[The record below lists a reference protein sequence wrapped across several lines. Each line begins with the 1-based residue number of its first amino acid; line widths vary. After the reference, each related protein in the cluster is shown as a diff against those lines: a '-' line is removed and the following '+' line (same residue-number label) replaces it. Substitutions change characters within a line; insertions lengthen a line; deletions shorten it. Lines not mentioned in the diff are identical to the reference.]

1 MFSFSG
7 KESLQSIAYYFHNRH
22 GSGRAFSYFGHTVT
36 FYTRTRMHFFSF
48 IQFLLLLCAAVGF
61 FLLLRTLIVKHTLKG
76 FRLIAVG
83 FALVYLNIILDSFYH
98 SGILPQE
105 WNEII
110 FTRIEFVTGYFGL
123 TLGMV
128 LLLLGNYRLVR
139 SLVPQLS
146 ERYSSLVEKALV
158 GVYLIQDGV
167 LKFVNERI
175 ADIFGYERDEL
186 FGKPILTFI
195 APESYDAVT
204 ENIRKRVEENGDAL
218 NYTFVGLKKDGTR
231 IHVEVYGSRTVY
243 NGKPAIHGTL
253 LDITERKRA
262 EATLR
267 ESETRFRTVVES
279 LGEGVVITDINDAVI
294 YINSRMADLCGYA
307 PEEMIGKPAYTLLL
321 PQDKWAA
328 MKERNKERLL
338 GKPDRYEIFMTRKD
352 GKRFWVEIN
361 ATPYRDND
369 GKIIGTLGAVTDIQ
383 ERKRAETL
391 QSALYRIAEKTHSTV
406 DLQEFYSSVHSI
418 ISTLMSAKNFYIALY
433 DASTQILSF
442 PYFADEVDPQPSPK
456 KLGKGLTEYV
466 LRTGQ
471 PLLASPEVFEVLSLK
486 DEVESIGT
494 PSIDWLGVPLK
505 SGETTFGAI
514 VVQSYTES
522 VRYAD
527 KEREIL
533 TFVSQHIATA
543 IQRKADEERF
553 RAMWE
558 HSADGMRLTD
568 KDGRIVMVNSAY
580 SKIVKL
586 PQEKLVGEF
595 LSVTYQHE
603 ERATALEEYRQEF
616 ESETVLPRFIGD
628 IALWNGEEVPVEIS
642 NSFIVFGANNKMLL
656 SVFRDISERKLLEN
670 QLLHAQKMESIGVLA
685 GGIAHDFNN
694 VLSMILTSAEMLKE
708 KTQNDKG
715 LQRYADMVATAA
727 ERGAAI
733 AKQLLLF
740 ARSEKGKLKPM
751 SVATVVLEV
760 QKLLQ
765 HTLPKF
771 ISIKSEIEAS
781 DAVIMGDS
789 DQLHQALLNL
799 ALNSRDAIEAKSVNG
814 TIIIRVGTISHEE
827 LQKKFPQIQKEQYVV
842 LSVSDNGTG
851 MSEETTSRIFEPF
864 FSTKGRGKGTGLGL
878 SIVHGIA
885 QNHHGLID
893 VVSSVGQ
900 GTTMSLY
907 FPLVSAEVKDSSKN
921 IKRESIP
928 EKSRGEHT
936 STILIVDDEQGLREM
951 LEEILQGKNY
961 HVITASN
968 GIDAVK
974 KYESHRQQID
984 MVISDLGMPLMGGEE
999 VFNKLVEINPKI
1011 KMVFMTGYL
1020 EESSKTG
1027 ILRSGV
1033 KNIIHKPFR
1042 IEEILEC
1049 VSHVLEE

>member
-1 MFSFSG
+1 MHIY
-7 KESLQSIAYYFHNRH
+7 SL
-22 GSGRAFSYFGHTVT
+22 
-36 FYTRTRMHFFSF
+36 
-48 IQFLLLLCAAVGF
+48 IQFLLLMFAAVGF
-61 FLLLRTLIVKHTLKG
+61 FLVLRTLIIKHTLKG
-76 FRLIAVG
+76 FRLIAIG
-83 FALVYLNIILDSFYH
+83 FALVYLNIILDSLYH
-98 SGILPQE
+98 SNILPQQ
-105 WNEII
+105 WNEDI
-110 FTRIEFVTGYFGL
+110 FPTIGIVTGYFGL
-123 TLGMV
+123 TLGML

-158 GVYLIQDGV
+158 GVYLIQDGT

-175 ADIFGYERDEL
+175 AEIFGYKREEV
-186 FGKPILTFI
+186 FGKSILMFV
-195 APESYDAVT
+195 APESHATVM
-204 ENIRKRVEENGDAL
+204 ENVRKRVNDNSDAL
-218 NYTFVGLKKDGTR
+218 NYTFVGQKKDGTK
-231 IHVEVYGSRTVY
+231 IYVEVYGSRTIY

-253 LDITERKRA
+253 LDITERMRA
-262 EATLR
+262 QETLR
-267 ESETRFRTVVES
+267 ESEMRFRTVVES
-279 LGEGVVITDINDAVI
+279 LGEGVVITDVDDTVI

-307 PEEMIGKPAYTLLL
+307 AEEMIGKPAYTLLL
-321 PQDKWAA
+321 PQDKWVA
-328 MKERNKERLL
+328 MKERNKDRLL
-338 GKPDRYEIFMTRKD
+338 GKLERYEVFMTRKD
-352 GKRFWVEIN
+352 GTQFWAEIN
-361 ATPYRDND
+361 ATPYRDID

-383 ERKRAETL
+383 ERKRSETL

-406 DLQEFYSSVHSI
+406 DLDEFYSSVHSI
-418 ISTLMSAKNFYIALY
+418 INTLMSAENFYIALY

-442 PYFADEVDPQPSPK
+442 PYFVDELDLQPTPK

-471 PLLASPEVFEVLSLK
+471 PLLASPDVFELLLREE
-486 DEVESIGT
+486 EVESIGA

-505 SGETTFGAI
+505 AGQTTFGAI

-522 VRYAD
+522 VRYGD
-527 KEREIL
+527 KEQEIL

-568 KDGRIVMVNSAY
+568 KAGRIVMVNSAY

-595 LSVTYQHE
+595 LSVTYQQS
-603 ERATALEEYRQEF
+603 ERDTALDEYRQEF
-616 ESETVLPRFIGD
+616 ESEAVLPLFTGD

-656 SVFRDISERKLLEN
+656 SIFRDTSERRLLEN
-670 QLLHAQKMESIGVLA
+670 QLLHAQKLESVGVLA

-694 VLSMILTSAEMLKE
+694 VLSMILTSAEILKE
-708 KTQNDKG
+708 KTRNDKT

-760 QKLLQ
+760 QKLLE

-771 ISIKSEIEAS
+771 ISIKSEIETS

-814 TIIIRVGTISHEE
+814 TIVFRVGTIAHAE
-827 LQKKFPQIQKEQYVV
+827 LQKKFPQIQKEKFVV

-851 MSEETTSRIFEPF
+851 MSEETASRIFEPF

-878 SIVHGIA
+878 SIVHGIS

-907 FPLVSAEVKDSSKN
+907 FPLVSAELNDPAKIK
-921 IKRESIP
+921 KRESIP
-928 EKSRGEHT
+928 EQSTERRP

-951 LEEILQGKNY
+951 LAEILEGKNY
-961 HVITASN
+961 SVMTASN

-974 KYESHRQQID
+974 KYQSHCSEID

-999 VFNKLVEINPKI
+999 VFSKLLEINPQVKV
-1011 KMVFMTGYL
+1011 VFMTGYL
-1020 EESSKTG
+1020 EENSRNG
-1027 ILRSGV
+1027 ILRRGV
-1033 KNIIHKPFR
+1033 RNIIHKPFR

-1049 VSHVLEE
+1049 VSSVLAD

>member
-1 MFSFSG
+1 MHIFS
-7 KESLQSIAYYFHNRH
+7 L
-22 GSGRAFSYFGHTVT
+22 
-36 FYTRTRMHFFSF
+36 
-48 IQFLLLLCAAVGF
+48 IQFLLLLIAAAGF
-61 FLLLRTLIVKHTLKG
+61 FVVLRALIVKHALKG
-76 FRLIAVG
+76 FRLIAAG
-83 FALVYLNIILDSFYH
+83 FALVYLNIIIDSLYH
-98 SGILPQE
+98 SNILPQQ
-105 WNEII
+105 WNEDVFPTLGI
-110 FTRIEFVTGYFGL
+110 VTGYFGL
-123 TLGMV
+123 TLGMM

-158 GVYLIQDGV
+158 GVYLIQDGS
-167 LKFVNERI
+167 LKFVNERL
-175 ADIFGYERDEL
+175 AEIFGYQRDEVI
-186 FGKPILTFI
+186 GKPMLTFV
-195 APESYDAVT
+195 APESHATVV
-204 ENIRKRVEENGDAL
+204 ENIRKRVNDNSGAL
-218 NYTFVGLKKDGTR
+218 NYTFVGQKKDGSR
-231 IHVEVYGSRTVY
+231 IHVEVYGTRTIY

-253 LDITERKRA
+253 LDITDRKRV
-262 EATLR
+262 EETLR
-267 ESETRFRTVVES
+267 ESEMRFRTVIES
-279 LGEGVVITDINDAVI
+279 LGEGLVITDVDDVVI
-294 YINSRMADLCGYA
+294 YINSRMADLCGYTA
-307 PEEMIGKPAYTLLL
+307 EEMIGKKAFTLLL
-321 PQDKWAA
+321 PQETWEA
-328 MKERNKERLL
+328 MKERNQNRLL
-338 GKPDRYEIFMTRKD
+338 GKLERYEVFMIRKN
-352 GKRFWVEIN
+352 GTQFWVEIN
-361 ATPYRDND
+361 ATPYRDTD

-406 DLQEFYSSVHSI
+406 DLEEFYSSVHSI
-418 ISTLMSAKNFYIALY
+418 IDTLMSAKNFYIALY
-433 DASTQILSF
+433 DASTRMLSF
-442 PYFADEVDPQPSPK
+442 PYFVDEIDRRPSPR
-456 KLGKGLTEYV
+456 KLVRGLTEYV
-466 LRTGQ
+466 LRTGE
-471 PLLASPEVFEVLSLK
+471 PLLASPEVSERLLRSE
-486 DEVESIGT
+486 EVELIGA

-505 SGETTFGAI
+505 TGTTTFGAI

-522 VRYAD
+522 VRYGE

-568 KDGRIVMVNSAY
+568 KAGRIVMVNSAY

-595 LSVTYQHE
+595 LSVTYQQGE
-603 ERATALEEYRQEF
+603 QDDALDEYRREF
-616 ESETVLPRFIGD
+616 ESEAVLPRFTGD
-628 IALWNGEEVPVEIS
+628 IALWNGEEIPVEIS

-656 SVFRDISERKLLEN
+656 SIFRDTSERKLLEN
-670 QLLHAQKMESIGVLA
+670 QLLHAQKLESIGVLA

-708 KTQNDKG
+708 KTRNDKT

-751 SVATVVLEV
+751 AVASVVLEV
-760 QKLLQ
+760 QKLLE

-771 ISIKSEIEAS
+771 ISIKSEIETS

-789 DQLHQALLNL
+789 DQIHQALLNL

-814 TIIIRVGTISHEE
+814 TIVFRVGTVTHAE
-827 LQKKFPQIQKEQYVV
+827 LQKKFPQIQKEKYVV

-851 MSEETTSRIFEPF
+851 MSEETASRIFEPF

-878 SIVHGIA
+878 SIVHGIS
-885 QNHHGLID
+885 QNHHGMID
-893 VVSSVGQ
+893 VVSTVGQ

-907 FPLVSAEVKDSSKN
+907 FPLVNAELADPAKAK
-921 IKRESIP
+921 KTESVR
-928 EKSRGEHT
+928 EKSRGGRP
-936 STILIVDDEQGLREM
+936 STILVVDDEQGLREM
-951 LEEILQGKNY
+951 LSEILEGKEY
-961 HVITASN
+961 RVVTASN

-974 KYESHRQQID
+974 KYQAQHEQID

-999 VFNKLVEINPKI
+999 VFAKLAEINPQVR
-1011 KMVFMTGYL
+1011 MVFMTGYL
-1020 EESSKTG
+1020 EEGSRNS
-1027 ILRSGV
+1027 ILRRGV

-1049 VSHVLEE
+1049 VSRVLAE

>member
-1 MFSFSG
+1 
-7 KESLQSIAYYFHNRH
+7 
-22 GSGRAFSYFGHTVT
+22 
-36 FYTRTRMHFFSF
+36 MHIFNF
-48 IQFLLLLCAAVGF
+48 IQFLLLLFAAVGF
-61 FLLLRTLIVKHTLKG
+61 FLVLRTLVIKHTLKG

-83 FALVYLNIILDSFYH
+83 FALVYLNIILDSLYH

-105 WNEII
+105 WNDVLFPGI
-110 FTRIEFVTGYFGL
+110 RYVTGYFGL
-123 TLGMV
+123 TLGM
-128 LLLLGNYRLVR
+128 LLLLFGNYLLVR

-167 LKFVNERI
+167 FKFVNERH
-175 ADIFGYERDEL
+175 AEIFGYNRDEL
-186 FGKPILTFI
+186 SGKSILELVS
-195 APESYDAVT
+195 PESHTAVM
-204 ENIRKRVEENGDAL
+204 ENIRKRVDEVSDAL
-218 NYTFVGLKKDGTR
+218 NYTFVGRKKDGTK
-231 IHVEVYGSRTVY
+231 IYVEVYGSRTVY

-253 LDITERKRA
+253 LDITDRRRA
-262 EATLR
+262 EETLR

-279 LGEGVVITDINDAVI
+279 LGEGVVITNVDDTVI
-294 YINSRMADLCGYA
+294 YINSRMADLCGYTA
-307 PEEMIGKPAYTLLL
+307 KEMIGKPAYTLLL
-321 PQDKWAA
+321 PHDKWEA

-338 GKPDRYEIFMTRKD
+338 GKLERYEVFMTRKD
-352 GKRFWVEIN
+352 GTHFWAEIN
-361 ATPYRDND
+361 ATPYRDTD
-369 GKIIGTLGAVTDIQ
+369 GKIIGTLGAVTDVQ

-418 ISTLMSAKNFYIALY
+418 VNTLMPAKNFYIALY

-442 PYFADEVDPQPSPK
+442 PYFVDEVDLQPAPK

-466 LRTGQ
+466 LRTGR
-471 PLLASPEVFEVLSLK
+471 PLLASPDVFEVLSREE
-486 DEVESIGT
+486 DVESIGT

-522 VRYAD
+522 VRYA
-527 KEREIL
+527 EQEQEIL

-568 KDGRIVMVNSAY
+568 KEGRIVMVNSAY
-580 SKIVKL
+580 SNMVKL

-595 LSVTYQHE
+595 LSVTHQHD
-603 ERATALEEYRQEF
+603 ERETALEEYRQEF
-616 ESETVLPRFIGD
+616 ESETVRPRFIGD

-694 VLSMILTSAEMLKE
+694 VLSMILTSAEILKE
-708 KTQNDKG
+708 KTRSDKG
-715 LQRYADMVATAA
+715 LQHYADMVATAA

-751 SVATVVLEV
+751 SVASVVLEV
-760 QKLLQ
+760 QKLLE
-765 HTLPKF
+765 HTLPKS
-771 ISIKSEIEAS
+771 ISIKSEIETSNA
-781 DAVIMGDS
+781 AIMGDP
-789 DQLHQALLNL
+789 DQIHQAILNL
-799 ALNSRDAIEAKSVNG
+799 ALNSRDAIEAKSANG
-814 TIIIRVGTISHEE
+814 TIIFRVGTITHGE
-827 LQKKFPQIQKEQYVV
+827 LQKKFPLIQEGKYVV
-842 LSVSDNGTG
+842 LSVSDNGAG
-851 MSEETTSRIFEPF
+851 MSGETTSRIFEPF
-864 FSTKGRGKGTGLGL
+864 FSTKGRGKGTGFGL
-878 SIVHGIA
+878 SIVHGIV

-893 VVSSVGQ
+893 VVSDLGE
-900 GTTMSLY
+900 GTTIAFY
-907 FPLVSAEVKDSSKN
+907 FPLLTAALKDFSKGKKN
-921 IKRESIP
+921 ESIP
-928 EKSRGEHT
+928 EKSRGGRP

-951 LEEILQGKNY
+951 LEEILQGKDY
-961 HVITASN
+961 SVMTASN

-974 KYESHRQQID
+974 IYQSQYGQID

-999 VFNKLVEINPKI
+999 VFKKLVEINPEV

-1020 EESSKTG
+1020 DESSRSSM
-1027 ILRSGV
+1027 LRHGV

>member
-1 MFSFSG
+1 M
-7 KESLQSIAYYFHNRH
+7 
-22 GSGRAFSYFGHTVT
+22 
-36 FYTRTRMHFFSF
+36 
-48 IQFLLLLCAAVGF
+48 
-61 FLLLRTLIVKHTLKG
+61 
-76 FRLIAVG
+76 
-83 FALVYLNIILDSFYH
+83 
-98 SGILPQE
+98 
-105 WNEII
+105 
-110 FTRIEFVTGYFGL
+110 
-123 TLGMV
+123 
-128 LLLLGNYRLVR
+128 
-139 SLVPQLS
+139 
-146 ERYSSLVEKALV
+146 
-158 GVYLIQDGV
+158 
-167 LKFVNERI
+167 
-175 ADIFGYERDEL
+175 
-186 FGKPILTFI
+186 
-195 APESYDAVT
+195 
-204 ENIRKRVEENGDAL
+204 
-218 NYTFVGLKKDGTR
+218 
-231 IHVEVYGSRTVY
+231 
-243 NGKPAIHGTL
+243 
-253 LDITERKRA
+253 
-262 EATLR
+262 
-267 ESETRFRTVVES
+267 
-279 LGEGVVITDINDAVI
+279 VITDVDDTVI
-294 YINSRMADLCGYA
+294 YINSRMADLCGYTA
-307 PEEMIGKPAYTLLL
+307 EEMIGKSAYMLLL
-321 PQDKWAA
+321 PPEKWEA
-328 MKERNKERLL
+328 MKARNKDRLL
-338 GKPDRYEIFMTRKD
+338 GKLDRYEVFMTRKD
-352 GKRFWVEIN
+352 GTKFWVEIN
-361 ATPYRDND
+361 ATPYRDTD

-391 QSALYRIAEKTHSTV
+391 QSALYRVAEKTHSTV

-442 PYFADEVDPQPSPK
+442 PYFVDEVDDQPSPK

-471 PLLASPEVFEVLSLK
+471 PLLASPEVFELLSREE
-486 DEVESIGT
+486 EVESIGT

-505 SGETTFGAI
+505 SGDTTFGAI

-522 VRYAD
+522 VRYAE

-558 HSADGMRLTD
+558 HSGDGMRLTD
-568 KDGRIVMVNSAY
+568 KGGRIVMVNSAY

-595 LSVTYQHE
+595 LSVTYQRE
-603 ERATALEEYRQEF
+603 EQAAALEEYRKEF
-616 ESETVLPRFIGD
+616 ESETVLPRVIGD

-656 SVFRDISERKLLEN
+656 SVFRDISERKLLET

-708 KTQNDKG
+708 KTRNDMA

-751 SVATVVLEV
+751 SVATVVLEA
-760 QKLLQ
+760 QKLLE
-765 HTLPKF
+765 HSLPKF
-771 ISIKSEIEAS
+771 ISIKSEIETS

-789 DQLHQALLNL
+789 DQIHQALLNL

-814 TIIIRVGTISHEE
+814 TIVFRVSTVGHSE
-827 LQKKFPQIQKEQYVV
+827 LQKKFPQIQKEEYVV

-851 MSEETTSRIFEPF
+851 MSEETTSRVFEPF

-878 SIVHGIA
+878 SIVHGIS
-885 QNHHGLID
+885 QNHHGVID
-893 VVSSVGQ
+893 VVSSVGH

-907 FPLVSAEVKDSSKN
+907 FPLISAELKESSKKL
-921 IKRESIP
+921 KRESIS
-928 EKSRGEHT
+928 EKAHDDHT
-936 STILIVDDEQGLREM
+936 PTILVVDDEQGLREM
-951 LEEILQGKNY
+951 LTEILQGKNY
-961 HVITASN
+961 NVMTASN

-974 KYESHRQQID
+974 KYQSHCDQID

-999 VFNKLVEINPKI
+999 VFNKLVEINPGV

-1020 EESSKTG
+1020 EESSRSG
-1027 ILRSGV
+1027 IFRRGV

-1042 IEEILEC
+1042 IEEILDC

>member
-1 MFSFSG
+1 MHIY
-7 KESLQSIAYYFHNRH
+7 SL
-22 GSGRAFSYFGHTVT
+22 
-36 FYTRTRMHFFSF
+36 
-48 IQFLLLLCAAVGF
+48 IQFLLLLFAGVGF
-61 FLLLRTLIVKHTLKG
+61 FLVLRALIIKHALKG
-76 FRLIAVG
+76 FRLIAAG
-83 FALVYLNIILDSFYH
+83 FALVYLNTVLDSLYH
-98 SGILPQE
+98 TNILPKR
-105 WNEII
+105 WNEDI
-110 FTRIEFVTGYFGL
+110 FPTIGIVTGYFGL
-123 TLGMV
+123 TLGV
-128 LLLLGNYRLVR
+128 LLLLLGNYRLVR

-146 ERYSSLVEKALV
+146 ERYSSLVDKALV
-158 GVYLIQDGV
+158 GVYLIQEGV
-167 LKFVNERI
+167 LKFANERL
-175 ADIFGYERDEL
+175 AETFGFNREEIV
-186 FGKPILTFI
+186 GKSMLDFV
-195 APESYDAVT
+195 APESREAVV
-204 ENIRKRVEENGDAL
+204 ENIRKRVDEGGDAI
-218 NYTFVGLKKDGTR
+218 NYTFIGRKKDGTK
-231 IHVEVYGSRTVY
+231 IHIEVYGSRTIY
-243 NGKPAIHGTL
+243 NGKPAVHGTL
-253 LDITERKRA
+253 LDITERMRA
-262 EATLR
+262 QETLR

-279 LGEGVVITDINDAVI
+279 LGEGVVITDVNDTVI
-294 YINSRMADLCGYA
+294 YINSRMADLCGHSA
-307 PEEMIGKPAYTLLL
+307 EEMIGKPAYTLLL
-321 PQDKWAA
+321 PPDKWEA
-328 MKERNKERLL
+328 MKERNKDRLL
-338 GKPDRYEIFMTRKD
+338 GKVDRYEVLMTRRD
-352 GKRFWVEIN
+352 GTRFWVEIN
-361 ATPYRDND
+361 ATPYRDID
-369 GKIIGTLGAVTDIQ
+369 GNIIGTLGAVTDIQ
-383 ERKRAETL
+383 ERKRAEIL

-406 DLQEFYSSVHSI
+406 DLEEFYASVHSI
-418 ISTLMSAKNFYIALY
+418 INTLMSAKNFYIALY

-442 PYFADEVDPQPSPK
+442 PYFVDEVDIQPTPK
-456 KLGKGLTEYV
+456 VLGKGLTEYV
-466 LRTGQ
+466 LRTGK
-471 PLLASPEVFEVLSLK
+471 PLLASPDVFELLMREE
-486 DEVESIGT
+486 EVESIGA

-505 SGETTFGAI
+505 SGQTTFGAI

-522 VRYAD
+522 VRYGE
-527 KEREIL
+527 KEQEIL

-543 IQRKADEERF
+543 ILRKADEERF

-568 KDGRIVMVNSAY
+568 KAGRIVMVNSAY

-595 LSVTYQHE
+595 LSVTYQQN
-603 ERATALEEYRQEF
+603 ERETALEEYRQEF
-616 ESETVLPRFIGD
+616 ESETVLPRFTGD
-628 IALWNGEEVPVEIS
+628 IALWNGEEIPVEIS
-642 NSFIVFGANNKMLL
+642 NSFIVFGANNKMLF
-656 SVFRDISERKLLEN
+656 SVFRDTSERKLLEN
-670 QLLHAQKMESIGVLA
+670 QLLHAQKLESVGVLA

-708 KTQNDKG
+708 KTRNDKT

-760 QKLLQ
+760 QKLLE

-771 ISIKSEIEAS
+771 ISIKSEIETS

-814 TIIIRVGTISHEE
+814 TIVFRVGTITHAEM
-827 LQKKFPQIQKEQYVV
+827 QKKFPQIQNEEYVV

-851 MSEETTSRIFEPF
+851 MSDETASRIFEPF

-878 SIVHGIA
+878 SIVHGIS

-907 FPLVSAEVKDSSKN
+907 FPLVNAELNDPAKIK
-921 IKRESIP
+921 KRESIP
-928 EKSRGEHT
+928 EKNREERP
-936 STILIVDDEQGLREM
+936 STILVVDDEQGLREI
-951 LEEILQGKNY
+951 LTEILEGKNY
-961 HVITASN
+961 RVMTASN

-974 KYESHRQQID
+974 KYESHCDEID

-999 VFNKLVEINPKI
+999 VFTKLVDINPGV

-1020 EESSKTG
+1020 EENSKSG
-1027 ILRSGV
+1027 ILRRGV

-1049 VSHVLEE
+1049 VSRVLEE

>member
-1 MFSFSG
+1 
-7 KESLQSIAYYFHNRH
+7 
-22 GSGRAFSYFGHTVT
+22 
-36 FYTRTRMHFFSF
+36 MHIFSF
-48 IQFLLLLCAAVGF
+48 IQFLLLLFAAVGF
-61 FLLLRTLIVKHTLKG
+61 FLVLRTLTIKHTLKG

-83 FALVYLNIILDSFYH
+83 FALVYLNIILDSLYH
-98 SGILPQE
+98 SGILPQQ
-105 WNEII
+105 WNELL
-110 FTRIEFVTGYFGL
+110 FPRIGYVTGYFGL
-123 TLGMV
+123 TLGML

-167 LKFVNERI
+167 FKFVNERH
-175 ADIFGYERDEL
+175 AEIFGYKRDEL
-186 FGKPILTFI
+186 FGKSILELVS
-195 APESYDAVT
+195 PESHATVM
-204 ENIRKRVEENGDAL
+204 ENIRKRVDKNDDAL
-218 NYTFVGLKKDGTR
+218 NYMFVGRKKDGTR
-231 IHVEVYGSRTVY
+231 IHVEVYGSLTIY

-253 LDITERKRA
+253 LDITDRRRA
-262 EATLR
+262 EETLR

-279 LGEGVVITDINDAVI
+279 LGEGVVITDIDDTVI

-307 PEEMIGKPAYTLLL
+307 AKEMIGKPAYTLLL
-321 PQDKWAA
+321 SQDKWEA
-328 MKERNKERLL
+328 MKERNKDRLL
-338 GKPDRYEIFMTRKD
+338 GKLERYEVFMTRKD
-352 GKRFWVEIN
+352 GTQFWAEIN
-361 ATPYRDND
+361 ATPYRDTD
-369 GKIIGTLGAVTDIQ
+369 GKIVGTLGAVTDIQ

-418 ISTLMSAKNFYIALY
+418 INTLMSAKNFYIALY

-442 PYFADEVDPQPSPK
+442 PYFIDEVDLQPTPK

-471 PLLASPEVFEVLSLK
+471 PLLASPDVFEVLSREE
-486 DEVESIGT
+486 EVESIGT

-522 VRYAD
+522 VRYAET
-527 KEREIL
+527 EREIL

-568 KDGRIVMVNSAY
+568 EAGRIIMVNSAY
-580 SKIVKL
+580 CKIVKL
-586 PQEKLVGEF
+586 PQERLVGEI
-595 LSVTYQHE
+595 LWVTYKHE
-603 ERATALEEYRQEF
+603 ERETALEEYRQEF

-642 NSFIVFGANNKMLL
+642 NSFIVFGANNRMLL

-708 KTQNDKG
+708 KTRNDKS

-740 ARSEKGKLKPM
+740 ARSEQGKLKPM

-760 QKLLQ
+760 QKLLE

-771 ISIKSEIEAS
+771 ISIKSEIETS

-814 TIIIRVGTISHEE
+814 TIILRVGTISHGE

-878 SIVHGIA
+878 SIVHGIS

-893 VVSSVGQ
+893 VVSNVGQ

-907 FPLVSAEVKDSSKN
+907 FPLVNAELKDSSKN

-928 EKSRGEHT
+928 EKSPDERP

-951 LEEILQGKNY
+951 LAEILQGKDY
-961 HVITASN
+961 SVMTASN

-974 KYESHRQQID
+974 KYQSHCEQID

-999 VFNKLVEINPKI
+999 LFNKLVEINPEV

-1020 EESSKTG
+1020 EESSRNS
-1027 ILRSGV
+1027 ILRRGV

-1042 IEEILEC
+1042 IEEILDC
-1049 VSHVLEE
+1049 VSHVLEG

>member
-1 MFSFSG
+1 M
-7 KESLQSIAYYFHNRH
+7 
-22 GSGRAFSYFGHTVT
+22 
-36 FYTRTRMHFFSF
+36 
-48 IQFLLLLCAAVGF
+48 
-61 FLLLRTLIVKHTLKG
+61 
-76 FRLIAVG
+76 
-83 FALVYLNIILDSFYH
+83 
-98 SGILPQE
+98 
-105 WNEII
+105 
-110 FTRIEFVTGYFGL
+110 
-123 TLGMV
+123 
-128 LLLLGNYRLVR
+128 
-139 SLVPQLS
+139 
-146 ERYSSLVEKALV
+146 
-158 GVYLIQDGV
+158 
-167 LKFVNERI
+167 
-175 ADIFGYERDEL
+175 
-186 FGKPILTFI
+186 
-195 APESYDAVT
+195 
-204 ENIRKRVEENGDAL
+204 
-218 NYTFVGLKKDGTR
+218 
-231 IHVEVYGSRTVY
+231 
-243 NGKPAIHGTL
+243 
-253 LDITERKRA
+253 
-262 EATLR
+262 
-267 ESETRFRTVVES
+267 
-279 LGEGVVITDINDAVI
+279 
-294 YINSRMADLCGYA
+294 
-307 PEEMIGKPAYTLLL
+307 
-321 PQDKWAA
+321 
-328 MKERNKERLL
+328 
-338 GKPDRYEIFMTRKD
+338 
-352 GKRFWVEIN
+352 
-361 ATPYRDND
+361 
-369 GKIIGTLGAVTDIQ
+369 
-383 ERKRAETL
+383 
-391 QSALYRIAEKTHSTV
+391 
-406 DLQEFYSSVHSI
+406 
-418 ISTLMSAKNFYIALY
+418 
-433 DASTQILSF
+433 
-442 PYFADEVDPQPSPK
+442 
-456 KLGKGLTEYV
+456 TEYV

-568 KDGRIVMVNSAY
+568 KEGRIVMVNSAY

-984 MVISDLGMPLMGGEE
+984 MVISDLGNAAHGGRGSVQQTCRDKPE
-999 VFNKLVEINPKI
+999 NKDGFYDGL
-1011 KMVFMTGYL
+1011 
-1020 EESSKTG
+1020 S
-1027 ILRSGV
+1027 
-1033 KNIIHKPFR
+1033 
-1042 IEEILEC
+1042 
-1049 VSHVLEE
+1049 